1 MLQIGDFGMA
11 RDLMDDTYYK
21 SSGGK
26 VPVKWTAPEALL
38 YRKYS
43 TASDVWSYGMVM
55 FEIWSVG
62 KTPFRLLNNSDM
74 IARLQS
80 CQCLPPPPGCPREV
94 YKLMVECWYVAE
106 QTPYCCCRCSA
117 STISKVFVHMCGGSV
132 IRRAHC
138 WRNRGSQFSLNYT
151 PHALQPLAIFDLPTI
166 HSPSVEWM
174 FTPMVL
180 G

>member
-1 MLQIGDFGMA
+1 MQYQVSLPNQIGDFGMA

-62 KTPFRLLNNSDM
+62 KKPFQHLNNSDV
-74 IARLQS
+74 ADRLRS
-80 CQCLPPPPGCPREV
+80 RQCLPPPPGCPREV
-94 YKLMVECWYVAE
+94 YKLMVDCWYV
-106 QTPYCCCRCSA
+106 RSDDHCS
-117 STISKVFVHMCGGSV
+117 HNSV
-132 IRRAHC
+132 
-138 WRNRGSQFSLNYT
+138 SL
-151 PHALQPLAIFDLPTI
+151 
-166 HSPSVEWM
+166 
-174 FTPMVL
+174 VL
-180 G
+180 